1 MKKFLQLFTVFSF
14 IQPVYGQYIGFGSLY
29 HENQGIINSA
39 YLSKTG
45 KQDLFLN
52 YRKQW
57 ATVPNSPE
65 YVNALF
71 SLPLKNNKIGLGFQ
85 VNMHEIGALKRQKLG
100 TAYRYKLKFS
110 DNQS

>member
-1 MKKFLQLFTVFSF
+1 MKFLKLIIVICLVQNSW
-14 IQPVYGQYIGFGSLY
+14 GQYIGFGSLY
-29 HENQGIINSA
+29 HENLGMVNSA

-45 KQDLFLN
+45 RQDLFLN

-71 SLPLKNNKIGLGFQ
+71 SLPLKSNKLALGFQ

-100 TAYRYKLKFS
+100 AAYRYR
-110 DNQS
+110 